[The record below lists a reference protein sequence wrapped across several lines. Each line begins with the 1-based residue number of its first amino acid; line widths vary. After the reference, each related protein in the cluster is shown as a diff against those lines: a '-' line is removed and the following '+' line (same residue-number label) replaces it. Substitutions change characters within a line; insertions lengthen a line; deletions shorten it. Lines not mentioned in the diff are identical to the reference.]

1 MDCLASLVHGCDHGM
16 EGRVLLDVLSSV
28 LFGVLFGVL
37 LSVLL
42 GGLLFRFGVTLFF
55 RLEIIRVLNMKRL
68 DFL

>member
-37 LSVLL
+37 L

-55 RLEIIRVLNMKRL
+55 RLEIIWVLNMKRL

>member
-16 EGRVLLDVLSSV
+16 EGRVLFGVLSSV
-28 LFGVLFGVL
+28 LFGVLFG
-37 LSVLL
+37 VLL

-55 RLEIIRVLNMKRL
+55 RLEIIWVLNMKRL

>member
-16 EGRVLLDVLSSV
+16 EGR
-28 LFGVLFGVL
+28 VLFGVL

-55 RLEIIRVLNMKRL
+55 RLEIIRVLDMKRL

>member
-16 EGRVLLDVLSSV
+16 EGRVLFGVLSS
-28 LFGVLFGVL
+28 VLFGVL

-55 RLEIIRVLNMKRL
+55 RLEIIWVLNMKRL

>member
-16 EGRVLLDVLSSV
+16 EGRV

-42 GGLLFRFGVTLFF
+42 GGLLFRLGVTLFF
-55 RLEIIRVLNMKRL
+55 RLEIIWVLDMKRL